1 MFRNKVFLI
10 FFRAQLLL
18 FNLILIIIR
27 EIRVSVCSPIITFT
41 DAAVVY
47 FFFFFF
53 FFKIFFFFFYKFSFS
68 VQDKI
73 SALKNI
79 RRSSITRR
87 GNYHC
92 IFFTNIVSFF
102 FQFFLLISIY
112 VYCVLNYGIYFFLQ
126 FSSFYLM
133 TTSR

>member
-47 FFFFFF
+47 FF
-53 FFKIFFFFFYKFSFS
+53 FFFFFYKFSFS